1 MPDKKVPIR
10 DYTLFGSDISFFPP
24 EDKNALWLGQMLF
37 FMKQNSEPFL
47 DVKRWKTYNKLDMME
62 LNTQEYI
69 DMVDPPDPMK
79 RTGGKAEYFASDFK
93 DIPVAQHLDNILRAK
108 LDKIGVDNQLQV
120 NEIDKYSI
128 PQRQREKQ
136 RIEYQGLFRELINEV
151 YAIMGQQPMS
161 PSKDPY
167 KYVAGLN
174 DKGGK
179 SIGGNVDT
187 VMDYIRQQVQDSQDM
202 TLFMTYIYKGD
213 IEKAIELVLQHYLIN
228 LNKWSVVS
236 QAFYKD
242 MKNFNKMCG
251 RIYTDE
257 TTGRQNVEYLVPIT
271 LNTSTF
277 SCYDGEDITHWFYEK
292 NITFADFVRQF
303 GQGLSD
309 EQLKEVFELNK
320 INGGGHGMNY
330 SKARGVK
337 GANAKIRIGVMSC
350 LTQDAEKFS
359 KKYATNSI
367 PTLEPKPLSWLP
379 DKRTPNKYKSELEQK
394 IYNVWYSCYY
404 IPPPGGR
411 LASNSQTDWA
421 WQSQYIFNI
430 HKETDMYRYG
440 TDMRYA
446 KSSLVI
452 WKDDR
457 PSFKDIE
464 EAFMPKIRNAWHQF
478 QNCLINDIDAVGLSE
493 DFIGAMLNAV
503 DEANNSDLALK
514 DKPTGGNGVDA
525 RLVSM
530 QQIKQGGM
538 AFLKMTDK
546 QGKQLVDPS
555 KFVISI
561 KNGMLEKA
569 EKYLNIILQLYNL
582 TTVSL
587 AQNDIS
593 EGQDVKPRTAVAGI
607 QASLVASA
615 QGTWFIEKGARQFLV
630 MFGERTIQWLL
641 YVLKEHKKYKLDSRW
656 SELQTVIGMANS
668 MALETIDEYNPEQIG
683 LTVSLEDVRAKKQFY
698 SELAVQMLKDGKID
712 DGDLQMIVDAIN
724 ENYKYGSTLLNIA
737 SKKMKRELANQQALQ
752 QEYAKELKDK
762 DLQIALAL
770 QKAKGDSKD
779 QNIVTEGKVNEMID
793 EKLNDQKQ
801 QHQLQIKDKIS
812 QNRIEENANKSEQE
826 KEKEM
831 QKAFP
836 QAG

>member
-1 MPDKKVPIR
+1 MADKKLPIR
-10 DYTLFGSDISFFPP
+10 DFTLYGSDINFIPP
-24 EDKNALWLGQMLF
+24 EDKNELWIAQYLF
-37 FMKQNSEPFL
+37 YAKMHSQPFL
-47 DVKRWKTYNKLDMME
+47 DVKRWKEYNKLDMME
-62 LNTQEYI
+62 INRQDYI

-120 NEIDKYSI
+120 NEIDKYAI

-136 RIEYQGLFRELINEV
+136 RIEYQGLFRQLINEV
-151 YAIMGQQPMS
+151 YAIMGQQPM
-161 PSKDPY
+161 PASKDPY
-167 KYVAGLN
+167 KYVANLN
-174 DKGGK
+174 GKKGGGD
-179 SIGGNVDT
+179 SVDT
-187 VMDYIRQQVQDSQDM
+187 VMDYIRQQVNDSEDM

-236 QAFYKD
+236 QSFYKD

-257 TTGRQNVEYLVPIT
+257 TTGRQNVEYLTPVT
-271 LNTSTF
+271 LNTSPF
-277 SCYDGEDITHWFYEK
+277 SSFDGEDIVHWFYEK

-303 GQGLSD
+303 GQKLTD

-320 INGGGHGMNY
+320 VDGGGHGMGWA
-330 SKARGVK
+330 KAKGVK
-337 GANAKIRIGVMSC
+337 GANAKIRIGAMSC

-367 PTLEPKPLSWLP
+367 STLERKPLSWLP
-379 DKRTPNKYKSELEQK
+379 SKTTPNKYKSELDQK

-404 IPPPGGR
+404 IPPPGGK
-411 LASNSQTDWA
+411 LASNTQTDWA

-493 DFIGAMLNAV
+493 DFIGAMLNAA
-503 DEANNSDLALK
+503 DEANNIDPGLPTKA
-514 DKPTGGNGVDA
+514 TGGNGVDA

-546 QGKQLVDPS
+546 QGKQLVDPG
-555 KFVISI
+555 KFVVSI
-561 KNGMLEKA
+561 KNGMLEKG

-582 TTVSL
+582 TTISL
-587 AQNDIS
+587 AQNDVS

-615 QGTWFIEKGARQFLV
+615 QGTWFIEKGARQFLI
-630 MFGERTIQWLL
+630 MFGERTIQWML
-641 YVLKEHKKYKLDSRW
+641 YLLKEHKKYKLDSRW
-656 SELQTVIGMANS
+656 SELETVIGLANS
-668 MALETIDEYNPEQIG
+668 MALATIDDYDPEQIG
-683 LTVSLEDVRAKKQFY
+683 LTVSLEDVRAKKQFF

-712 DGDLQMIVDAIN
+712 DGDLQMITSAI
-724 ENYKYGSTLLNIA
+724 EQNYKYGSTLLTISA
-737 SKKMKRELANQQALQ
+737 KKMKRELAHKEELM

-762 DLQIALAL
+762 DLQIAMAL

-779 QNIVTEGKVNEMID
+779 QNIVTEGKVSAMID
-793 EKLNDQKQ
+793 EKLNEQKQ
-801 QHQLQIKDKIS
+801 QHQLAIKDKIS
-812 QNRIEENANKSEQE
+812 ENRIEENDAKSE
-826 KEKEM
+826 KEKEKEA
-831 QKAFP
+831 QKSF
-836 QAG
+836 QSVD